1 MALTFEWDSRKA
13 RTNIYKHRVRF
24 EDAAGVFGDPLSLT
38 IPDPLHS
45 QAEERFVTIGRTP
58 IGKLLVVV
66 HTERRDLLAPL
77 LVPRNMIFRTVSA
90 VATPGVTRRAATWL
104 FSSPT

>member
-58 IGKLLVVV
+58 IGKIVGCRSEGQYP
-66 HTERRDLLAPL
+66 HYQRATRQPARAPS
-77 LVPRNMIFRTVSA
+77 I
-90 VATPGVTRRAATWL
+90 
-104 FSSPT
+104 